1 MEKKQNKMKSGHKMK
16 KRDCALEREA
26 VKKEICK
33 YKKCLGKITK
43 KQRYDEEKNKL
54 IPVEFTRG
62 IHLAYFLAVIGRI
75 IVELVFLILA
85 YDLFRFGKC
94 QNEPDDGRIVS
105 DGRVVGNFFDFFW
118 LQVPQLYRCSG
129 KRVSWA
135 CGQHLLPG
143 NEAAYVPCWVSRPWE
158 KTIFLRYMNSFS
170 LLCLLLS
177 IMELIYLL
185 VRLCKKKLQKKLKRA
200 FSPERSIPSAELN
213 QFFPDPNEA
222 ILEHQVTKSPPQQ
235 PSIGANPVYSE
246 SLHVAPT
253 TKTSDVFDDIATGK
267 LSVEQ
272 PRYNLRQENVKDQVR
287 RDDHRVSPTIYARQP
302 HFT

>member
-1 MEKKQNKMKSGHKMK
+1 MEKKQNEMVKCDNEIK
-16 KRDCALEREA
+16 KHDWASEHEA
-26 VKKEICK
+26 VKKKICK
-33 YKKCLGKITK
+33 YEKRTGKITK
-43 KQRYDEEKNKL
+43 KQRYDEENNEL

-129 KRVSWA
+129 KKVSWA

-158 KTIFLRYMNSFS
+158 KLSF
-170 LLCLLLS
+170 C
-177 IMELIYLL
+177 
-185 VRLCKKKLQKKLKRA
+185 
-200 FSPERSIPSAELN
+200 
-213 QFFPDPNEA
+213 
-222 ILEHQVTKSPPQQ
+222 VT
-235 PSIGANPVYSE
+235 
-246 SLHVAPT
+246 
-253 TKTSDVFDDIATGK
+253 
-267 LSVEQ
+267 
-272 PRYNLRQENVKDQVR
+272 
-287 RDDHRVSPTIYARQP
+287 
-302 HFT
+302 